1 MRRLSS
7 DVNNRPTIQC
17 TVSESVGDHV
27 YFGPPKKI
35 ADFQK
40 HKNMYGYAAKSWFL
54 EASKLTIF

>member
-17 TVSESVGDHV
+17 TVSESVDDHV

-40 HKNMYGYAAKSWFL
+40 HKNMYGMQQSHGSL
-54 EASKLTIF
+54 RPPN